1 MDPRFSGINTVFIDY
16 TNDILVEGDKDQLEQ
31 VFINLIGNAS
41 ESMEET
47 ERKELKLEISQNHE
61 YIITQISDTGA
72 GIPRENYSKV
82 FTPFF
87 TTKKMGRGTG
97 LGLAITYGIVKMHK
111 GEIGFNSELGRGT
124 TFTVKIP
131 VRLTSDN

>member
-1 MDPRFSGINTVFIDY
+1 
-16 TNDILVEGDKDQLEQ
+16 
-31 VFINLIGNAS
+31 
-41 ESMEET
+41 
-47 ERKELKLEISQNHE
+47 
-61 YIITQISDTGA
+61 
-72 GIPRENYSKV
+72 
-82 FTPFF
+82 
-87 TTKKMGRGTG
+87 MGRGTG